1 MIPKALDILGGASVE
16 NLTKLQ
22 SEATK
27 IIGEAEFTLR
37 KWHVRALELDDVNEE
52 LTGMSFKVNNKN
64 GKYTWN
70 IMEQINGYRRI
81 RFNILHQ
88 GIWYPNQEKNNIA
101 LQVTVWCARLGSTYN
116 NNWIAH
122 L

>member
-27 IIGEAEFTLR
+27 ITGEAEFTLR

-52 LTGMSFKVNNKN
+52 LKGMSFKVNNKN
-64 GKYTWN
+64 GKDTWN

-81 RFNILHQ
+81 RINILHQ